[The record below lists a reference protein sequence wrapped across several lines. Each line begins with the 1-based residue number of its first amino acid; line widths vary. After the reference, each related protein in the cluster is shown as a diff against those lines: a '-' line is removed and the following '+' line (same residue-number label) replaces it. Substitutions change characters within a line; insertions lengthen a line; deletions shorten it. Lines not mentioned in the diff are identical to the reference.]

1 MGKFVK
7 GEVGGGELERD
18 LQRGALSGRGV
29 INDYFGLGLS
39 LALASKLHHTLGEI
53 IEKEDCEGVR
63 GRWRWW
69 WWG

>member
-39 LALASKLHHTLGEI
+39 LAPA
-53 IEKEDCEGVR
+53 
-63 GRWRWW
+63 
-69 WWG
+69 